1 MPTTYDAIVI
11 GARCAGSPTAMLL
24 ARKGYRV
31 VVVDRAT
38 FPSDI
43 LSTHVIQPKGVAAL
57 ARWGILDRVV
67 ATGCPPVEVHAFDFG
82 PITIAGTPR
91 PADGNS
97 TVYAP
102 RRTVLDKIL
111 VDAAVEAGAE
121 LREQFT
127 VDELLV
133 ENGAVVGITGH
144 DHSGRRVTE
153 RARVVIGAEG
163 RNSLVAKTMRPA
175 EYHTKPPLQHGYYTY
190 FADLPVSGF
199 EIFVRPDRAFA
210 AIATNDGLTMVV
222 GGWPIAEKHAFR
234 ADIEGNF
241 LAMLDLVPSF
251 AERVRNATR
260 VERFT
265 GGHVPNFFRVP
276 YGPGW
281 ILVGDAGYTKDPI
294 TAQGISNAFRDAELV
309 ATGLDA
315 VFRNETPYDDAMRGY
330 QSTRD
335 SECLPMYEFTTQ
347 MATLEAPP
355 PEMQQLLGAVA
366 SNQSAMDDFVSVGA
380 GTVSPVE
387 FFDSE
392 NIGRIMSAA
401 TVDVPGQPMERA
413 AV

>member
-1 MPTTYDAIVI
+1 MATSYDAIVI

-31 VVVDRAT
+31 LVVDRST

-57 ARWGILDRVV
+57 ARWGLLDQVV
-67 ATGCPPVEVHAFDFG
+67 ATGCPPVNVHTFDFG

-91 PADGNS
+91 PTDGNA

-111 VDAAVEAGAE
+111 VDAARAAGAE
-121 LREQFT
+121 MREEFT

-133 ENGAVVGITGH
+133 DDGAVVGIAGH
-144 DHSGRRVTE
+144 DRGGRRVTE

-163 RNSLVAKTMRPA
+163 RNSLVAKTMRPGD
-175 EYHTKPPLQHGYYTY
+175 YHTKPALEHGYYTY

-199 EIFVRPDRAFA
+199 EIFVRPDRGFA
-210 AIATNDGLTMVV
+210 AIPTNDGLTMVV
-222 GGWPIAEKHAFR
+222 AGWPVAEKDAYR

-241 LAMLDLVPSF
+241 LATMDLVPSF
-251 AERVRNATR
+251 AERVRAATR
-260 VERFT
+260 AERFT

-276 YGPGW
+276 FGAGW
-281 ILVGDAGYTKDPI
+281 ALVGDAGYTKDPI

-309 ATGLDA
+309 TAGLDA
-315 VFRNETPYDDAMRGY
+315 VWRGETSYADAMRTY

-335 SECLPMYEFTTQ
+335 DECLPMYEFTTQ
-347 MATLEAPP
+347 LATLEPPP
-355 PEMQQLLGAVA
+355 PEMQQLLGAIVG
-366 SNQSAMDDFVSVGA
+366 NQSAMDGFVSVA
-380 GTVSPVE
+380 TGTLSPAD
-387 FFDSE
+387 FFDPE
-392 NIGRIMSAA
+392 NVGQIMMAAPSAK
-401 TVDVPGQPMERA
+401 QPA